1 MWVRLPLPAPLYCGI
16 AQLVARLFHRQNVAG
31 SSPVPAT
38 ICRCVGIGSR
48 GRLKNVRSTE
58 RRGSSPRIGTK
69 CDCGGI
75 GRRSGFKIRWEIPVR
90 VRASPVAPSI
100 YGGSKAVMRHP
111 LKMRA
116 DKFTDGNLNSKKI
129 CHDDNRWFD
138 SSPPYHRDTHSKLTG
153 FDF

>member
-75 GRRSGFKIRWEIPVR
+75 GRRSGFKIPVR
-90 VRASPVAPSI
+90 VRVSPVAPSI
-100 YGGSKAVMRHP
+100 YGGSKAVMHHP
-111 LKMRA
+111 LKCEPTSSLTAILTVKRYAMMIIAGSTPARRA
-116 DKFTDGNLNSKKI
+116 TG
-129 CHDDNRWFD
+129 
-138 SSPPYHRDTHSKLTG
+138 TLTAN
-153 FDF
+153 FNALT

>member
-31 SSPVPAT
+31 SNQVPAT

-75 GRRSGFKIRWEIPVR
+75 GRRSGFKFRWGIPVR

-116 DKFTDGNLNSKKI
+116 DKFADRNLNSKKI

-138 SSPPYHRDTHSKLTG
+138 SSPPCHRDTHSKLTG